1 MEMKKP
7 VIGVIP
13 TRKSDD
19 PSVLYVP
26 ENVTKAVERLGGEV
40 FMIDYDKIKTY
51 ELIGM
56 TVQLDGVIYA
66 GGGDMDPRCY
76 GQERIPECGEA
87 NPKRDDIEL
96 NMFPLIMTRQLPILG
111 ICRGMQSI
119 NVALG
124 GTLTQDIPVKYGTNH
139 RFSGS
144 EEKFHHKLT
153 VKPDN
158 MLYETV
164 QSTEIL
170 TNSYHHQAI
179 DVLAPGLIPTAYSE
193 EGFVEAFEAPKNMGH
208 FIFAVQ
214 WHPES
219 TQDDDE
225 ISLKIFKLFMDA
237 VHRYMTVP
245 CHHHD

>member
-26 ENVTKAVERLGGEV
+26 ENVAKAVARLGGEV

-66 GGGDMDPRCY
+66 GGGDMDPGCY

-139 RFSGS
+139 QYSGS

-164 QSTEIL
+164 QSAEIL

-179 DVLAPGLIPTAYSE
+179 DVLAPGLVPTAYSE

-225 ISLKIFKLFMDA
+225 ISLKIFTLFMDA

>member
-1 MEMKKP
+1 METKKP

-13 TRKSDD
+13 TRKSDN
-19 PSVLYVP
+19 PSELYVP
-26 ENVTKAVERLGGEV
+26 VNVIKAVERLGGEV

-87 NPKRDDIEL
+87 NPRRDDIEL
-96 NMFPLIMTRQLPILG
+96 NMFPLLLTRKLPVLG

-124 GTLTQDIPVKYGTNH
+124 GTLTQDIPTKYGTNH
-139 RFSGS
+139 GFSGS

-153 VKPDN
+153 VKEGN
-158 MLYETV
+158 MLYDIAGT
-164 QSTEIL
+164 TEIL
-170 TNSYHHQAI
+170 TNSYHHQAV
-179 DVLAPGLIPTAYSE
+179 DVLAEGLIPTAYSE
-193 EGFVEAFEAPKNMGH
+193 EGIIEAFEAPRELEQ
-208 FIFAVQ
+208 FIMAVQ

-225 ISLKIFKLFMDA
+225 ISLRIFEYFMDA

>member
-7 VIGVIP
+7 VIGIIP
-13 TRKSDD
+13 TRSSED
-19 PSVLYVP
+19 PAKLYIPV
-26 ENVTKAVERLGGEV
+26 NVVKAVERLGGEV

-76 GQERIPECGEA
+76 GQERIPECGEP
-87 NPKRDDIEL
+87 NHKRDDIEL
-96 NMFPLIMTRQLPILG
+96 NMFPLILTRQLPVLG

-144 EEKFHHKLT
+144 PEFFHHKLT
-153 VKPDN
+153 VKEGN

-164 QSTEIL
+164 GATEIM

-179 DVLAPGLIPTAYSE
+179 DELAPGLIPTAYSE
-193 EGFVEAFEAPKNMGH
+193 EGIIEAFEAPKESGH

-214 WHPES
+214 WHPET
-219 TQDDDE
+219 TQDEDE
-225 ISLKIFKLFMDA
+225 ISLRIFELFMDA

>member
-19 PSVLYVP
+19 PTQLYVP
-26 ENVTKAVERLGGEV
+26 ENVIKAVERLGGEV

-66 GGGDMDPRCY
+66 GGGDMDPGCY

-87 NPKRDDIEL
+87 NHKRDDIEL
-96 NMFPLIMTRQLPILG
+96 NMFPLLMTRALPVLG

-124 GTLTQDIPVKYGTNH
+124 GTLTQDIPLKYGTNH

-153 VKPDN
+153 IKEN
-158 MLYETV
+158 TMLYDCMGA
-164 QSTEIL
+164 TEVM
-170 TNSYHHQAI
+170 TNSYHHQCV
-179 DVLAPGLIPTAYSE
+179 DVLAQGLIPTAYSE
-193 EGFVEAFEAPKNMGH
+193 EGIIEAFEAPKECGQ
-208 FIFAVQ
+208 FIMAVQ

-219 TQDDDE
+219 TLDDDE
-225 ISLKIFKLFMDA
+225 VSIRIFESFMDA
-237 VHRYMTVP
+237 VLRYMTVP